1 MNKAYMPFS
10 FLIFVP
16 CLARWNDSLEFAVKA
31 SIRKKK
37 GKPPKPCPGASCGQ
51 PGTSQGRTA
60 GIRAPINHQEAAKP
74 PWLGLSIVQ

>member
-37 GKPPKPCPGASCGQ
+37 RENPQNPVPAHLVVNQEQVKEGLQVSEHLLTTKRLPNHPG
-51 PGTSQGRTA
+51 
-60 GIRAPINHQEAAKP
+60 
-74 PWLGLSIVQ
+74 